1 MLQNFLERCAV
12 QRALARVG
20 AWAKVRD
27 GRRDVNG
34 KNAFLSRKVGQKS
47 RAKTE

>member
-1 MLQNFLERCAV
+1 MSKSAC
-12 QRALARVG
+12 ARVG

-47 RAKTE
+47 RAKRNDTPLKM